1 MSTSKIKASIKAYAT
16 WVTGLGWM
24 FELIRVS
31 GPVYFSMVGYPL
43 TAGGVLW
50 GWWLFDERLGPYIW
64 LAMALMLIGLALVN
78 LRRRKTRENSGS
90 NS

>member
-1 MSTSKIKASIKAYAT
+1 
-16 WVTGLGWM
+16 
-24 FELIRVS
+24 
-31 GPVYFSMVGYPL
+31 MVGYPI

-78 LRRRKTRENSGS
+78 LRPGKHGKI
-90 NS
+90 